1 MSITPDSTREIG
13 DSCCSKCG
21 RLLLVND
28 QAIVHEHMRDGATFV
43 LGTCCADTFMGAVL
57 QDFAVLLS
65 RQSSMGE
72 LLSTSSVLRLK
83 RVCEAAQVISHEY
96 DIFQE
101 YQSLGEL
108 LNYESE

>member
-13 DSCCSKCG
+13 DSWCSKCG
-21 RLLLVND
+21 LLLLVND

-43 LGTCCADTFMGAVL
+43 LGTCCADIFMGAVL
-57 QDFAVLLS
+57 QDFAALLS

-72 LLSTSSVLRLK
+72 LVSTSSVLRLK
-83 RVCEAAQVISHEY
+83 RVREAAQVVSHEY
-96 DIFQE
+96 DIFHE
-101 YQSLGEL
+101 YQSFGEL